1 MLHMRNLL
9 LLLLTLG
16 LTCAAAEEAEPAVYI
31 AGN

>member
-1 MLHMRNLL
+1 MRNLL
-9 LLLLTLG
+9 LACILLLTLG